1 MVAPL
6 TLLRKAEGGR
16 KAKAALC
23 YRAGLNNAANNTRII
38 KAGTPRRMPRPDYL
52 LYALQRRHGTRMYSI
67 SSSPSGNS
75 TTCPRKYQPS

>member
-38 KAGTPRRMPRPDYL
+38 KARTPRRMPGIL
-52 LYALQRRHGTRMYSI
+52 S
-67 SSSPSGNS
+67 
-75 TTCPRKYQPS
+75 K